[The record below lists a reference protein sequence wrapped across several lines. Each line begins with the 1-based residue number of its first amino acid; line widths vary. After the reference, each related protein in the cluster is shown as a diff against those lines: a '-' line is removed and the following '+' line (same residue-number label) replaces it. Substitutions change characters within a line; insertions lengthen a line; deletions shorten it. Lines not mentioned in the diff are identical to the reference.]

1 MIGTAIADAERTTS
15 SAVTRTAGVVVD
27 REPIKPKLVGKGKCF
42 MWRSIAA
49 SLCCVTCGASQAKAV
64 CSVAGLGTRSNNS
77 PDCLRSQM
85 TPCRYKS
92 AQERSSPPP
101 GTRIQE
107 ITAAVV
113 SADKVAVAAA
123 AETKRVLD
131 ELLGAGVD
139 DSSLFQSHLHQPLDV
154 DPPAVVQHLPK

>member
-1 MIGTAIADAERTTS
+1 VFRVA
-15 SAVTRTAGVVVD
+15 
-27 REPIKPKLVGKGKCF
+27 LH
-42 MWRSIAA
+42 IAA
-49 SLCCVTCGASQAKAV
+49 GLCCVTCGASQAKAV
-64 CSVAGLGTRSNNS
+64 CSVAGLGTRSNNF
-77 PDCLRSQM
+77 PDRLRPRM

-107 ITAAVV
+107 ITAAAV
-113 SADKVAVAAA
+113 SADKGAAAAA

-139 DSSLFQSHLHQPLDV
+139 DSMPFQSHLDQQLDV
-154 DPPAVVQHLPK
+154 DPPALIQHLPKSVS